1 MIFFKTK
8 RGFVICVDAIQ
19 LISPKICDSLWEKQS
34 TALSS
39 SGMAFVKDVFDKNE
53 LKSKFGM
60 RREFRC
66 GATFLTCYKQ
76 NCVLGDNDIV
86 GYVCHLSIPSG
97 GLNHNHITV
106 NISVEEY
113 NALTDIIHKHG
124 TFIE

>member
-19 LISPKICDSLWEKQS
+19 LISPKICGSLWETKS
-34 TALSS
+34 TDMSS
-39 SGMAFVKDVFDKNE
+39 SGMAFVKDIFDENE

-60 RREFRC
+60 KRVAHC
-66 GATFLTCYKQ
+66 GATFVRCNKQ
-76 NCVLGDNDIV
+76 NCVFGDNDIV
-86 GYVCHLSIPSG
+86 GYVCHLSIPNG
-97 GLNHNHITV
+97 GINHNHVTV

-113 NALTDIIHKHG
+113 NALTDIIQKHG